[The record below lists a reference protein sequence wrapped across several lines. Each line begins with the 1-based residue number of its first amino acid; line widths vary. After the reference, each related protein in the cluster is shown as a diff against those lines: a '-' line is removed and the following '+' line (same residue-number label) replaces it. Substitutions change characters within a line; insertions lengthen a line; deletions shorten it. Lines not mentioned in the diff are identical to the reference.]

1 LSPTGNTS
9 STRRGGLDVRLA
21 ELNGRSAVVW
31 STGPAALEAVTGM
44 APSRLIAVLG
54 GGATAEVLA
63 RLLPV
68 VDLPDAPDRVA
79 EVSGAE
85 LVRAPRVV
93 VVTSFGDDAAGG
105 VMLDLLRRGPEL
117 IVVDGTDL
125 ALRDAIRGIADL
137 NGFPP
142 VPAVAEDSRFRVE
155 DGRVFCSDEPL
166 FPLGPADGPAL
177 CVALAVLDGIG
188 VDVPGDRETLRS
200 AL

>member
-1 LSPTGNTS
+1 M
-9 STRRGGLDVRLA
+9 RLA

-31 STGPAALEAVTGM
+31 STGPAALEAVAGT
-44 APSRLIAVLG
+44 APSRLVAVIG
-54 GGATAEVLA
+54 GGATADLLV

-93 VVTSFGDDAAGG
+93 AVTSSAGG
-105 VMLDLLRRGPEL
+105 AMLDLLRRGPEL
-117 IVVDGTDL
+117 IVVNGTDT

-155 DGRVFCSDEPL
+155 EGRVFCSDEPL
-166 FPLGPADGPAL
+166 FPLGSADGPAL
-177 CVALAVLDGIG
+177 CMALAVLDGIG
-188 VDVPGDRETLRS
+188 VDVPGDRETLRT